1 MPLSPPA
8 LSLFLFQLCGAIS
21 SFCFYYHPQQNTHSF
36 FSLSSLPY
44 FLRTKSSPKR
54 KPLFYWISTKRV
66 EKRKKELNTPSNNT
80 HTLFTVIYI
89 ILPSH
94 LFHSQR
100 NLPCFSTY
108 KSEVMS
114 SENHIV
120 QFKLD
125 KELIKKLMSSK
136 KFVLDHKKNETT
148 VSLVSKFLKDLQ
160 VYLTLAT

>member
-1 MPLSPPA
+1 
-8 LSLFLFQLCGAIS
+8 
-21 SFCFYYHPQQNTHSF
+21 
-36 FSLSSLPY
+36 
-44 FLRTKSSPKR
+44 
-54 KPLFYWISTKRV
+54 
-66 EKRKKELNTPSNNT
+66 
-80 HTLFTVIYI
+80 
-89 ILPSH
+89 
-94 LFHSQR
+94 
-100 NLPCFSTY
+100 
-108 KSEVMS
+108 MS